1 MRIDEK
7 GAAKCWKRTEST
19 IWIAWRVSKKIE
31 TGSVK
36 LVATDPPYFQ
46 GFTHNGQ
53 KGAFNDLAISRPFF
67 AQLAQEFARILSED
81 GEFYI
86 FCDWRGY
93 AFYYPI
99 FADYLPVRNMI
110 VWDKM
115 SGAGN
120 FYRNTHEL
128 MIYGAVNSQTIRRET
143 NVWTEKAFS
152 SGARVSDG
160 EKAHPTQKPLGIM
173 QRIITNSSAP
183 GDLVL
188 DCFVGSGSTAVAA
201 VKTGRRF
208 IGFEIDERYFNIAQ
222 DRIARE
228 TKAAFLAP
236 AT

>member
-1 MRIDEK
+1 MLETNRIYNMDCLE
-7 GAAKCWKRTEST
+7 G
-19 IWIAWRVSKKIE
+19 IKKIE

-67 AQLAQEFARILSED
+67 AQLAQEFARVLSED

-143 NVWTEKAFS
+143 NVWTENW
-152 SGARVSDG
+152 
-160 EKAHPTQKPLGIM
+160 I
-173 QRIITNSSAP
+173 
-183 GDLVL
+183 
-188 DCFVGSGSTAVAA
+188 
-201 VKTGRRF
+201 
-208 IGFEIDERYFNIAQ
+208 
-222 DRIARE
+222 
-228 TKAAFLAP
+228 
-236 AT
+236 

>member
-1 MRIDEK
+1 MLETNRIYNMDCLE
-7 GAAKCWKRTEST
+7 G
-19 IWIAWRVSKKIE
+19 IKKIE

-67 AQLAQEFARILSED
+67 AQLAQEFARVLSGD

-99 FADYLPVRNMI
+99 FADFLPVRNMI

-160 EKAHPTQKPLGIM
+160 EKAHPTQKPLELIEHLLL
-173 QRIITNSSAP
+173 ISSNP
-183 GDLVL
+183 NDIVFDPFMG
-188 DCFVGSGSTAVAA
+188 VGTTGEAA
-201 VKTGRRF
+201 LKNNRRF
-208 IGFEIDERYFNIAQ
+208 IGVDIDEKYV
-222 DRIARE
+222 
-228 TKAAFLAP
+228 KASLKRLSIY
-236 AT
+236 

>member
-1 MRIDEK
+1 MLETNRIYNMDCLE
-7 GAAKCWKRTEST
+7 G
-19 IWIAWRVSKKIE
+19 IKKIE

-228 TKAAFLAP
+228 TKAAFLAS